1 MKFTKK
7 DLISLLGENLKEM
20 AMDFDSE
27 DRPDQGIQDKLAQ
40 GDTSFKDVPL
50 PDTNDENKNFQ
61 EILASERYK
70 QVVAKVREY
79 TGVNTPMNG
88 QSNITPLAQTMMSA
102 HNQIIQI
109 ESQHK
114 EALERLAVELVMQ
127 EMQLDEDEIV
137 LNAKLVGMGEISTE
151 DFNREVEEN
160 QDVEM
165 EEIEIDLMNDLENL
179 SLEKAKRRL
188 INSIIQGASKKG
200 HYMYHNVADKLS
212 EITGNPNIINLDG
225 VLMSINDTLYWQLSD
240 DTMKMMM
247 GGGQGGGE
255 GMVGGKEKV
264 DTSVDPPVVNA
275 EAINFPILV
284 HELIKGVMEVLAVHG
299 RPEDQDVW
307 SQVESSEDTLEKE
320 MWDLRLGPS
329 IWQRIRSQFP
339 DEVLMDENLIR
350 LQNFLLIEIFKLPA
364 KEFLVFMKETLTGSE
379 RGKQLMSELMSAVQ
393 LLFNDAD
400 YQEAM
405 SRFNSDLDDASDG
418 IDDDELGDFLGSL
431 GIDMSDDDE

>member
-1 MKFTKK
+1 
-7 DLISLLGENLKEM
+7 
-20 AMDFDSE
+20 
-27 DRPDQGIQDKLAQ
+27 
-40 GDTSFKDVPL
+40 
-50 PDTNDENKNFQ
+50 
-61 EILASERYK
+61 
-70 QVVAKVREY
+70 
-79 TGVNTPMNG
+79 
-88 QSNITPLAQTMMSA
+88 
-102 HNQIIQI
+102 
-109 ESQHK
+109 
-114 EALERLAVELVMQ
+114 
-127 EMQLDEDEIV
+127 
-137 LNAKLVGMGEISTE
+137 
-151 DFNREVEEN
+151 
-160 QDVEM
+160 
-165 EEIEIDLMNDLENL
+165 
-179 SLEKAKRRL
+179 
-188 INSIIQGASKKG
+188 
-200 HYMYHNVADKLS
+200 MYHNVADKLS
-212 EITGNPNIINLDG
+212 EITGNPNIINLYG

-339 DEVLMDENLIR
+339 DEVLMDENLVR

-405 SRFNSDLDDASDG
+405 SRFNSDLDDVSDG

>member
-7 DLISLLGENLKEM
+7 DLLSLLSENLEEM
-20 AMDFDSE
+20 AMDFDTE
-27 DRPDQGIQDKLAQ
+27 DRPDQGIQNKLAQ
-40 GDTSFKDVPL
+40 GDTSYKDVPL
-50 PDTNDENKNFQ
+50 PNSNDENKNFQ
-61 EILASERYK
+61 EILASERYR
-70 QVVAKVREY
+70 QVVQKVREY
-79 TGVNTPMNG
+79 TGIETPMVG
-88 QSNITPLAQTMMSA
+88 QNNIMSLSQTMMMA
-102 HNQIIQI
+102 HNQIIRI

-114 EALERLAVELVMQ
+114 EALEKLAIELVMQ
-127 EMQLDEDEIV
+127 EMQLDEDEIQF
-137 LNAKLVGMGEISTE
+137 NAKLVSMGQISTE
-151 DFNREVEEN
+151 DFNREEEQN
-160 QDVEM
+160 VEM
-165 EEIEIDLMNDLENL
+165 EEVEVDLMNDLENL
-179 SLEKAKRRL
+179 NLEKAKRRL
-188 INSIIQGASKKG
+188 VNSIIQGASKKG
-200 HYMYHNVADKLS
+200 HYMYHNVADKLA
-212 EITGNPNIINLDG
+212 EITGNPNIINLYG

-264 DTSVDPPVVNA
+264 DTSVEPPIVNA

-329 IWQRIRSQFP
+329 IWQRIRGQFP
-339 DEVLMDENLIR
+339 EEVLLDENLIR

-364 KEFLVFMKETLTGSE
+364 KEFLVFMKEVLTGSE
-379 RGKQLMSELMSAVQ
+379 RGKKLMGELMDAVK

-405 SRFNSDLDDASDG
+405 DMFNNDLDDASDG
-418 IDDDELGDFLGSL
+418 IDDSELGDFLGSL
-431 GIDMSDDDE
+431 GINMSDDDE